1 MEVSAYEPV
10 SLTEN
15 DWEKVRAFVRV
26 VVEKAKADPNSPYS
40 AKNLMGHV
48 TAHVAWC
55 HRIAGLPLEVSVV
68 FDRDIIGEAC
78 ERAFPSLTT
87 GTLATRRSA
96 LLFVA
101 QRVLPQGQRTARLK
115 PLRDDKVAMPYDETE
130 QLALRS
136 WARGQTTPV
145 RRRDCHTILALGLG
159 AGLPAPDILR
169 LRVRDI
175 HVDPQGVLLRVSDS
189 KFPEKSLS
197 CGVGNSLWSISWRPV
212 SPRTWR
218 WAWRGPPP
226 IRTTSTTPSPGPRQR
241 RACAPT
247 PSACATPGSCT
258 TLPRGLRSARSQW
271 RLDWRPSARSR
282 NWRISFPSPPRLMFV
297 GPCADPCERSE

>member
-1 MEVSAYEPV
+1 MSINTYEPV

-26 VVEKAKADPNSPYS
+26 VVEKAKADANSPYS

-189 KFPEKSLS
+189 KFPRE
-197 CGVGNSLWSISWRPV
+197 VPV
-212 SPRTWR
+212 LWR
-218 WAWRGPPP
+218 WEQPLVDLVETREPEDLALGVA
-226 IRTTSTTPSPGPRQR
+226 RTTTNPNYLNYTISRTAPEAGLRPNSERLRNTWLLHHLASGTPLGPLSVAAGLETFRTFEKLAHLLPEPTTTDVR
-241 RACAPT
+241 RAMRRP
-247 PSACATPGSCT
+247 
-258 TLPRGLRSARSQW
+258 LRA
-271 RLDWRPSARSR
+271 
-282 NWRISFPSPPRLMFV
+282 V
-297 GPCADPCERSE
+297 